1 VIGTVPDLK
10 TPIVPIRAF
19 LITFRDHVAGLGE
32 RAFSGNPKAGIRI
45 PFRVFDE
52 ATRGPDVEGV
62 QRRLGPMRGGRTRL
76 VGRMPGARRTAFIVP
91 SSKIVTL
98 ARSFRSLAHACIKRR

>member
-1 VIGTVPDLK
+1 
-10 TPIVPIRAF
+10 
-19 LITFRDHVAGLGE
+19 
-32 RAFSGNPKAGIRI
+32 
-45 PFRVFDE
+45 
-52 ATRGPDVEGV
+52 V